1 MVPYFFFLLLE
12 RNDCRMI
19 ENFDNLITLTFV
31 KENLYDVGEKKDFT
45 IIDSI
50 TKATFKATIIA
61 ICDYEYADKES
72 SIKTIWF
79 DAFNIEN
86 FKEED
91 LYEEPHYIV
100 KLHEDFTTHKKGEE
114 LIIPQLFIDTDKTKD
129 SEDETFAIYIE
140 MNLESNHKEYQ
151 TKDDVINAIKEFIDS
166 KKIKS
171 NIRLLKEYDEKDL
184 ESILE
189 SLRYFVKVDKTDE
202 EIKKSVINLLRGAT
216 KKEIMENAIHSRR
229 YEVYFSATDS
239 RTVICTPLI
248 KFNRKDIIFSY

>member
-1 MVPYFFFLLLE
+1 
-12 RNDCRMI
+12 MI

-114 LIIPQLFIDTDKTKD
+114 LIIPQFSYLLLGYQVQRWRFSSLQVYDLPTAKKTK
-129 SEDETFAIYIE
+129 AK
-140 MNLESNHKEYQ
+140 L
-151 TKDDVINAIKEFIDS
+151 
-166 KKIKS
+166 
-171 NIRLLKEYDEKDL
+171 
-184 ESILE
+184 
-189 SLRYFVKVDKTDE
+189 
-202 EIKKSVINLLRGAT
+202 
-216 KKEIMENAIHSRR
+216 SR
-229 YEVYFSATDS
+229 
-239 RTVICTPLI
+239 
-248 KFNRKDIIFSY
+248 FSYP